1 MGLATIPSV
10 MPDYY
15 EVVLF
20 RRTELRLTYAAPA
33 GENGVVPGA
42 LVSVPVGG
50 RFENGI
56 VWREV
61 EAGDLDPARIRPI
74 TRVVESAQVLDR
86 PLRELSEWIAAYY
99 DALLGTVLE
108 NMVPAVVRRGI
119 QPKMDYRLVRLD
131 PIGGDGVERLKKRAP
146 KQYRLWEFL
155 GHQPAPVAE
164 SALRETFP
172 GLGGLVKGLVA
183 KGLVRREPERR
194 YRDAYLDEEVAIEG
208 AVTAS
213 VAVEP
218 PQLRPQQDQAV
229 RHLTAALGSGGFG
242 VSLLYGVTGSGKTEV
257 YVRAILE
264 TCRGGRSV
272 IVLVPEITLA
282 PQTVARVRGRC
293 ESAGIGVVV
302 WHSHLSDGERYDA
315 WQSLVTGRAKV
326 VVGARSAVFAPVRDL
341 GLMIVDEEHEGAYKQ
356 EDSPRYH
363 ARDVAVYRAM
373 LEGAVCV
380 LGSATPSLETMRNAE
395 SGKYDLLR
403 LAERVDAQPLPT
415 VQVVDM
421 RVEARRRDSHPLFSH
436 LLIEKVRG
444 RLAQKEQ
451 TILFLNR
458 RGFSRSIQCP
468 DCGEAIQCPHC
479 AIAMTFHRETDS
491 LMCHLCGREDPVPP
505 RCPNCGSINH
515 RRKGFGTEQVE
526 GAARD
531 VFRNARIVRLD
542 ADTMKRKNLYRSIL
556 HDFRIGRIDI
566 LIGTQMVAKGL
577 DFPNVTLVG
586 VIDADTGLHLE
597 DFRAPERTFHLLVQV
612 SGRAGRGDAAGE
624 VVIQSRT
631 PHAPSIQYA
640 RRTEVDAFY
649 EAEIAMRRDFA
660 YPPFR
665 HLARH
670 LFLSRN
676 EQKASFAAEAWV
688 RAMERL
694 PEGAFPAEVRGPVVA
709 PIARIRDEYRY
720 QVWYFTNHCRRLVAA
735 IRGLRTELKLPPGVR
750 EILDVDAYSL
760 H

>member
-1 MGLATIPSV
+1 
-10 MPDYY
+10 MPDYC

-20 RRTELRLTYAAPA
+20 RRADLRLTYAQPA
-33 GENGVVPGA
+33 VGGGVEEGA
-42 LVSVPVGG
+42 LVSVPVGA
-50 RFENGI
+50 RYENGI
-56 VWREV
+56 VWRRV
-61 EAGDLDPARIRPI
+61 EAGELDPKKIRPI
-74 TRVVESAQVLDR
+74 TRVVEAGAVLDR
-86 PLRELSEWIAAYY
+86 SLRDLAEWIGSYY
-99 DALLGTVLE
+99 DAPLGLVLE

-119 QPKMDYRLVRLD
+119 QPKVEYRLRRE
-131 PIGGDGVERLKKRAP
+131 GVSEAEVLERLKKRAP

-155 GHQPAPVAE
+155 GHQDGPVAE
-164 SALRETFP
+164 SSLREHFP
-172 GLGGLVKGLVA
+172 GLAGLVKGLVA
-183 KGLVRREPERR
+183 KGLVRRESERR
-194 YRDAYLDEEVAIEG
+194 YRDAYMGDDEAIEG
-208 AVTAS
+208 IVTTALT
-213 VAVEP
+213 VEP
-218 PQLRPQQDQAV
+218 PQLHREQAV
-229 RHLTAALGSGGFG
+229 AVERVRGFLEEG
-242 VSLLYGVTGSGKTEV
+242 NFRVATLYGVTGSGKTEV
-257 YVRAILE
+257 YLRAILD
-264 TCRGGRSV
+264 TCGRGGSV

-293 ESAGIGVVV
+293 EAEGIGVVV
-302 WHSHLSDGERYDA
+302 WHSHLSEGEKYDA
-315 WQSLVTGRAKV
+315 WQSLVTGRARV
-326 VVGARSAVFAPVRDL
+326 VVGARSAIFAPVCDL
-341 GLMIVDEEHEGAYKQ
+341 GLIIVDEEHEGAYKQ
-356 EDSPRYH
+356 DESPRYQ

-373 LEGAVCV
+373 LDGALCL

-395 SGKYDLLR
+395 SGKYELLR
-403 LAERVDAQPLPT
+403 LSERVDGQPLPT

-436 LLIEKVRG
+436 VLIEKVRG
-444 RLAQKEQ
+444 RLERREQ

-458 RGFSRSIQCP
+458 RGYSRAIQCP

-505 RCPNCGSINH
+505 RCPSCGSINH

-526 GAARD
+526 TAARE

-542 ADTMKRKNLYRSIL
+542 ADTMKRKNLFRNIL

-631 PHAPSIQYA
+631 PHAAAIQYA

-649 EAEIAMRRDFA
+649 GDEIVMRKDFE

-670 LFLSRN
+670 LFLSRS
-676 EQKASFAAEAWV
+676 EEKAAFAAEAWV
-688 RAMERL
+688 RAMERWE
-694 PEGAFPAEVRGPVVA
+694 EGRFPAEVRGPVVA

-720 QVWYFTNHCRRLVAA
+720 QIWYFTKHCRMLVEAV
-735 IRGLRTELKLPPGVR
+735 RELRRELKLPPDVR
-750 EILDVDAYSL
+750 EVLDVDAYSL
-760 H
+760 Q